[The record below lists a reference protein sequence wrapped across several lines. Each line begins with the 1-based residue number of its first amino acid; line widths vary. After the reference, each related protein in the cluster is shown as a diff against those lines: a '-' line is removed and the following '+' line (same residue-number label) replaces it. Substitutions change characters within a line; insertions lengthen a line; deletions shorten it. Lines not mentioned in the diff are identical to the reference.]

1 MALIGAVATT
11 FPPGA
16 LAILVATA
24 RCRSAI
30 IRRAAVDGLSA
41 KHPELV
47 LDVFAS
53 LTDTD
58 DPDILKRVALA
69 LANAHDPRALIPLLR
84 AHDECSGMKDK
95 IDKLLEAYPE
105 TKHLKFLISLLKK
118 PWPSVKRFGARGLLE
133 LDSPEMIEPLLA
145 LSKDPDPEVQAAAL
159 QALAKFSKR
168 PEVYQRLIEIRDGGG
183 NESLRQNAVATIL
196 GLDSPTVIGPLIE
209 ASRDDDAEVQLAS
222 VKALGKFAAKPEV
235 YNRLIEILDY
245 GDISVRE
252 MAVITLGDHQ
262 VKEAVPALIRFL
274 GNPFLKYRVKDA
286 LRHIGDRK
294 GYLAIKRFEIR
305 EKYFGK
311 AKTKGPVA
319 PLLRKGKVGL
329 GMKTHGPAEAAK
341 VELPAAL
348 REI

>member
-1 MALIGAVATT
+1 
-11 FPPGA
+11 
-16 LAILVATA
+16 
-24 RCRSAI
+24 
-30 IRRAAVDGLSA
+30 
-41 KHPELV
+41 
-47 LDVFAS
+47 
-53 LTDTD
+53 
-58 DPDILKRVALA
+58 
-69 LANAHDPRALIPLLR
+69 
-84 AHDECSGMKDK
+84 
-95 IDKLLEAYPE
+95 
-105 TKHLKFLISLLKK
+105 
-118 PWPSVKRFGARGLLE
+118 
-133 LDSPEMIEPLLA
+133 
-145 LSKDPDPEVQAAAL
+145 
-159 QALAKFSKR
+159 
-168 PEVYQRLIEIRDGGG
+168 
-183 NESLRQNAVATIL
+183 
-196 GLDSPTVIGPLIE
+196 
-209 ASRDDDAEVQLAS
+209 
-222 VKALGKFAAKPEV
+222 PEV

-311 AKTKGPVA
+311 KKSKGPVA